1 MPPSLRISVRTNGQ
15 LTEFEASL
23 VALGISAAT
32 AFSLPKSVGA
42 LYGLAFARA
51 EPLAFDD
58 FLEALEMSKGSVSQG
73 LKFLQ
78 RMGAVKPVYLPQ
90 DRRTLYEPE
99 LSLRRLLIGI
109 LNENV
114 LPHLQQSGDQVGRL
128 REQLDGLP
136 EAHREVLEDRLDALE
151 GWGKKSRML
160 WPLAERVLSGPLKK
174 K

>member
-1 MPPSLRISVRTNGQ
+1 MTD
-15 LTEFEASL
+15 FEQSL

-42 LYGLAFARA
+42 LYGLAFAQV

-73 LKFLQ
+73 LKFLT
-78 RMGAVKPVYLPQ
+78 RMGALKAVYSPT

-114 LPHLQQSGDQVGRL
+114 LPHLNQGGEKVAEL
-128 REQLDGLP
+128 RTQLDGVP
-136 EAHREVLEDRLDALE
+136 KAQREVLEKRLETIE
-151 GWGKKSRML
+151 GWGKKTRMV
-160 WPLAERVLSGPLKK
+160 WPVVEKAIGGGVR
-174 K
+174 

>member
-1 MPPSLRISVRTNGQ
+1 MSGNNGQ
-15 LTEFEASL
+15 LTEFESSL
-23 VALGISAAT
+23 IALGISAAS

-58 FLEALEMSKGSVSQG
+58 FMEALEMSKGSVSQW

-78 RMGAVKPVYLPQ
+78 RMGALRVVYSPT

-99 LSLRRLLIGI
+99 LSLRRLLVGI
-109 LNENV
+109 LQENV
-114 LPHLQQSGDQVGRL
+114 LPHLQQSGEQVAQL
-128 REQLDGLP
+128 REQINGVP
-136 EAHREVLEDRLDALE
+136 REHKELLEKRLDTLE

-160 WPLAERVLSGPLKK
+160 WPLAERVLSGPLKRK
-174 K
+174 SGTQ